1 MKKSLTL
8 LLCAAFLSSCTF
20 RQYDGIAT
28 GSTLGGLFGS
38 AIGGILG
45 GPEGSDRGT
54 IVGMVAGGVAGA
66 VVANKSEQKA
76 QQRYEESRRD
86 RNYGYEYGDDN
97 YYYDNSIS
105 YGRSERYDYES
116 MNRWAD
122 IEVLNVQFKDRNGNR
137 ALDPEEEAFVTFD
150 LRNRGR
156 QMLYNVA
163 PRISVSDRHI
173 SVSPVAIIS
182 TLGPGQGVR
191 YKAIVRANRSLKNGD
206 AIFTVTFGNGRN
218 AYTAKTFRIRTRPR

>member
-1 MKKSLTL
+1 MKNSLTL
-8 LLCAAFLSSCTF
+8 LLCAVVLSSCSF
-20 RQYDGIAT
+20 REYSGIAT
-28 GSTLGGLFGS
+28 GSSLGGLFGS

-45 GPEGSDRGT
+45 GPEGSDKGT

-76 QQRYEESRRD
+76 QQRYESSRYD
-86 RNYGYEYGDDN
+86 QNYGYNDNDN

-116 MNRWAD
+116 TYRWAD
-122 IEVLNVQFKDRNGNR
+122 LEVGNVQFKDRNGNR
-137 ALDPEEEAFVTFD
+137 ALDPGEEAFVTFD

-156 QMLYNVA
+156 QTLYNVA
-163 PRISVSDRHI
+163 PRISVNDRHI

-182 TLGPGQGVR
+182 TITPGQGVR
-191 YKAIVRANRSLKNGD
+191 YKAIIRASRSLKNGD
-206 AIFTVTFGNGRN
+206 AIFTVTFGNGRD
-218 AYTAKTFRIRTRPR
+218 AYTAKTFRIRTRRR